1 MPGPYKGL
9 RVVEFGRF
17 IAAPYCGQLF
27 ADGGADVIKVEPL
40 VGDDARRNGTR
51 LSATEARQYLNK
63 NRGKRSIAID
73 LGDEDVRGLA
83 QKLAASAD
91 VVLTN
96 FRPGQAERLG
106 LDYPQLVQAN
116 PRLIYAEN
124 TAFGKRGPMSAKA
137 GMDILLQAYAG
148 IASPTADGPQMNGEP
163 IIDYTA
169 ALLMA
174 WGIASALYHRE
185 KTGKGQRLDVSLL
198 QAALVIQNNSMNH
211 VDAVDEWRGE
221 FVEYLREAF
230 SRGDSLA
237 TVIAQRETLK
247 PQITPPYYGL
257 FPTQNGFLAIAAGG
271 LGLRRKVAEILD
283 IDDPGLADLGFEPED
298 VVSYTRAI
306 RAQVVDALS
315 TRTTEEWQRIFE
327 AEGVPAGAVNFRE
340 QVLDDSQCWEN
351 DYLVRLEHE
360 EVGGMTVV
368 APPVKFEG
376 TPLVVQGP
384 TPTLGKHTR
393 EVLQELGVAD
403 ASIDALI
410 ADGKIVVRGGETD
423 DTRG

>member
-1 MPGPYKGL
+1 MSGPYEGL

-40 VGDDARRNGTR
+40 TGDDARQNGTR

-73 LGDEDVRGLA
+73 LSDEEVRALV

-96 FRPGQAERLG
+96 FRPGQAQRLG
-106 LDYPQLVQAN
+106 LDYPQLVEAN
-116 PRLIYAEN
+116 PRLVYAEN
-124 TAFGKRGPMSAKA
+124 TAFGKRGAMSARA

-148 IASPTADGPQMNGEP
+148 VASPTADGPQMNGEP

-211 VDAVDEWRGE
+211 IDAVDEWRGE
-221 FVEYLREAF
+221 FVEYLKEAF

-237 TVIAQRETLK
+237 TVIAQREVLK
-247 PQITPPYYGL
+247 PQIAPPYYGL
-257 FPTQNGFLAIAAGG
+257 FPTRNGFLAIAAGG
-271 LGLRRKVAEILD
+271 LGLRRKVAEILG
-283 IDDPGLADLGFEPED
+283 INDPGLDDLQFEPED
-298 VVSYTRAI
+298 VLSYTREI

-315 TRTTEEWQRIFE
+315 ARTTEEWQQLFD
-327 AEGVPAGAVNFRE
+327 ADGVPAGSVNFRE

-351 DYLVRLEHE
+351 EYLVRLVHE

-368 APPVKFEG
+368 APPVKFSE

-393 EVLQELGVAD
+393 EVLQELGIPDVK
-403 ASIDALI
+403 IDALV
-410 ADGKIVVRGGETD
+410 ANRKIVVRGEGN
-423 DTRG
+423 DT

>member
-1 MPGPYKGL
+1 MPGPYTDL

-27 ADGGADVIKVEPL
+27 ADGGADVVKVEPL

-63 NRGKRSIAID
+63 NRGKRSIAVD
-73 LGDEDVRGLA
+73 LSSAEVRTLM
-83 QKLAASAD
+83 QQLAASAD

-96 FRPGQAERLG
+96 FRPGQAQRLG
-106 LDYPQLVQAN
+106 LDYSQLAPIN

-124 TAFGKRGPMSAKA
+124 TAFGKRGPMASKA

-148 IASPTADGPQMNGEP
+148 VATPTPDGPQVNGEP

-185 KTGKGQRLDVSLL
+185 KTGTGQRLDVSLL

-211 VDAVDEWRGE
+211 IDAVDGWREE
-221 FVEYLREAF
+221 FVDYLKDAF

-247 PQITPPYYGL
+247 PQIAPPYYGL

-271 LGLRRKVAEILD
+271 LGLRRKVAQVLG
-283 IDDPGLADLGFEPED
+283 IDDPGLTNLGFEPEN
-298 VVSYTRAI
+298 VQAYTQRI
-306 RAQVVDALS
+306 RAQVIAALS
-315 TRTTEEWQRIFE
+315 AKTTQEWQLVFE
-327 AEGVPAGAVNFRE
+327 AEGVPAGAVNLRE
-340 QVLDDSQCWEN
+340 QVLDDDQCWDNE
-351 DYLVRLEHE
+351 YLVRLEHE
-360 EVGGMTVV
+360 AIGGMTVV

-376 TPLVVQGP
+376 TPMAVQGP
-384 TPTLGKHTR
+384 TPTLGQHTR
-393 EVLQELGVAD
+393 EVLQELGLREAEIETLV
-403 ASIDALI
+403 SS
-410 ADGKIVVRGGETD
+410 GKIVVRTEQEGG
-423 DTRG
+423 

>member
-1 MPGPYKGL
+1 MPGPYENL

-40 VGDDARRNGTR
+40 VGDDARHNGTR
-51 LSATEARQYLNK
+51 LSATEARQFLNK
-63 NRGKRSIAID
+63 NRGKRSIAVD
-73 LGDEDVRGLA
+73 LGDEGIRALM
-83 QKLAASAD
+83 QRLTASAD

-106 LDYPQLVQAN
+106 LDYPQLVRAN

-124 TAFGKRGPMSAKA
+124 TAFGKQGAMSSKA

-148 IASPTADGPQMNGEP
+148 IASPTADGPRMNGEP

-185 KTGKGQRLDVSLL
+185 KTGKGQALDVSLL

-221 FVEYLREAF
+221 FVEYLKEAF
-230 SRGDSLA
+230 SRGDTLA
-237 TVIAQRETLK
+237 TVIAHRETLK
-247 PQITPPYYGL
+247 PQIAPPYYGL
-257 FPTQNGFLAIAAGG
+257 FQTENGFLAVTAGG
-271 LGLRRKVAEILD
+271 LGLRRKVAKILG
-283 IDDPGLADLGFEPED
+283 IDDPGLADLKFDPED
-298 VVSYTRAI
+298 VEVYTRTI
-306 RAQVVDALS
+306 RQQVVASLG
-315 TRTTEEWQRIFE
+315 TKTTAEWQQIFE
-327 AEGVPAGAVNFRE
+327 ADGVPAGTVNFRE

-351 DYLVRLEHE
+351 EYLVRLEHE

-368 APPVKFEG
+368 APPVKFSE
-376 TPLVVQGP
+376 TPLSVRGP

-393 EVLQELGVAD
+393 DVLFELGLTD
-403 ASIDALI
+403 ANIDALV
-410 ADGKIVVRGGETD
+410 ASGKIIVRGEGGNE
-423 DTRG
+423 

>member
-1 MPGPYKGL
+1 MPGPYDGL

-73 LGDEDVRGLA
+73 LADDGVRSLVQQLTA
-83 QKLAASAD
+83 RAD

-106 LDYPQLVQAN
+106 LDYQQLAVSN
-116 PRLIYAEN
+116 PKIIYAEN
-124 TAFGKRGPMSAKA
+124 TAFGKAGSAKA

-148 IASPTADGPQMNGEP
+148 VASPTADGPQVIGEP

-174 WGIASALYHRE
+174 WGIATALYHRE
-185 KTGKGQRLDVSLL
+185 KTGVGQRLDVSLL
-198 QAALVIQNNSMNH
+198 QAALVIQNNSINH
-211 VDAVDEWRGE
+211 VDAVDGWREE
-221 FVEYLREAF
+221 FVDYLKEAF
-230 SRGDSLA
+230 SRGDSLSA
-237 TVIAQRETLK
+237 VIDRRELLK
-247 PQITPPYYGL
+247 PTVAPPYYGL
-257 FPTQNGFLAIAAGG
+257 FPTKDGYLAVAAGG
-271 LGLRRKVAEILD
+271 LGLKRKVAELLG
-283 IDDPGLADLGFEPED
+283 IDDPGVHDLDFEPSD
-298 VVSYTRAI
+298 VSAYTQSI
-306 RAQVVDALS
+306 RAQVVEALS
-315 TRTTEEWQRIFE
+315 LKGTAEWQEIFE
-327 AEGVPAGAVNFRE
+327 AEGLPAGAVNFRE
-340 QVLDDSQCWEN
+340 QVLDDRQCWDN
-351 DYLVRLEHE
+351 DYLVRLHHD

-368 APPVKFEG
+368 APPVKFG
-376 TPLVVQGP
+376 ATPLAVLGP

-393 EVLQELGVAD
+393 DVFTELGVDQAE
-403 ASIDALI
+403 IDALFES
-410 ADGKIVVRGGETD
+410 GKIVIHGEGSST
-423 DTRG
+423 

>member
-1 MPGPYKGL
+1 MPGPYEDL

-17 IAAPYCGQLF
+17 IAAPYCGQLY

-73 LGDEDVRGLA
+73 LGDEEIRALM
-83 QKLAASAD
+83 QKLVASAD

-124 TAFGKRGPMSAKA
+124 TAFGKRGPMSANA

-148 IASPTADGPQMNGEP
+148 IASPAADGPRMNSEP

-185 KTGKGQRLDVSLL
+185 KTGKGQRLDVSLS

-221 FVEYLREAF
+221 FVDYLKEAF
-230 SRGDSLA
+230 SRGDSLS
-237 TVIAQRETLK
+237 TVVEQRETLK
-247 PQITPPYYGL
+247 PQIAPPYYGL
-257 FPTQNGFLAIAAGG
+257 FPTENGFLAIAAGG
-271 LGLRRKVAEILD
+271 LGLRLKVAEILG
-283 IDDPGLADLGFEPED
+283 IDDPGLADLEFEPED
-298 VVSYTRAI
+298 VVSYTRSI

-315 TRTTEEWQRIFE
+315 TKTTGEWQPIFE
-327 AEGVPAGAVNFRE
+327 AEGVPAGPVNFRE

-351 DYLVRLEHE
+351 EYLVRLEHE

-393 EVLQELGVAD
+393 EVFQELGVAD
-403 ASIDALI
+403 VEIDALV
-410 ADGKIVVRGGETD
+410 ASGKIVVRGE
-423 DTRG
+423 TRGA

>member
-27 ADGGADVIKVEPL
+27 ADGGADVIKIEPL

-63 NRGKRSIAID
+63 NRGKRSVAID
-73 LGDEDVRGLA
+73 LGDEEARSLTR
-83 QKLAASAD
+83 KLAAGAD

-96 FRPGQAERLG
+96 FRPGQADRLG
-106 LDYPQLVQAN
+106 LDYPQLAQAN

-124 TAFGKRGPMSAKA
+124 TAFGKRGPMSANA

-148 IASPTADGPQMNGEP
+148 IASPTAEGPQINGEP

-211 VDAVDEWRGE
+211 IDAVDEWRGE
-221 FVEYLREAF
+221 FVDYLKEAF

-237 TVIAQRETLK
+237 TMIAQRDALK
-247 PQITPPYYGL
+247 PQIAPPYYGL
-257 FPTQNGFLAIAAGG
+257 FPTEDGFLALAAGG
-271 LGLRRKVAEILD
+271 PGLRRKVAEILG
-283 IDDPGLADLGFEPED
+283 IDDPALTDLKFEPED
-298 VVSYTRAI
+298 VLSYTREI

-315 TRTTEEWQRIFE
+315 AKTTGEWQQLFE

-351 DYLVRLEHE
+351 EYLVRLEHE

-368 APPVKFEG
+368 APPVRFEG

-393 EVLQELGVAD
+393 EVLRELGVAEGK
-403 ASIDALI
+403 IDALV
-410 ADGKIVVRGGETD
+410 ASGKIVARGEG
-423 DTRG
+423 GSP